1 MTTSEL
7 RKQIEQLKEDKFQM
21 RNKIKNDLKQLS
33 KLAIEASIKHSKLV
47 TKHTDHSHNLL
58 KLYTDSKAE
67 NKRLNNVIDIKQ
79 REVDQLNKINTDLLW
94 DLSKQQ
100 IKISELE
107 KEIYEDQQKT
117 GLVQKN
123 LTKHFKKESVD
134 N

>member
-79 REVDQLNKINTDLLW
+79 REVDELNRNNTDLLW

-117 GLVQKN
+117 GLIQKN